1 MLDTTLTFRRI
12 SYGLAVFLALATLV
26 LSVFSLKISSG
37 NGLFAIVLIISVVCL
52 LLVLFTAYL
61 QVQPV
66 VTIEY

>member
-37 NGLFAIVLIISVVCL
+37 NGLFAIVLIISVLCL